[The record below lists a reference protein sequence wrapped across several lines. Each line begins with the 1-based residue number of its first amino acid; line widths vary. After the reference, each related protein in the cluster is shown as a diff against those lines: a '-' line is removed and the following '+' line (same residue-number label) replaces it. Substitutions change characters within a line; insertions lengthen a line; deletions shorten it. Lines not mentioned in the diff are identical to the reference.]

1 MELSELK
8 NFLRVDHDLDDDL
21 LAMLQKTAEEF
32 ILGSIE
38 VEMTADK
45 RFDYAVT
52 LLVSNWY
59 ENRIGTST
67 QALNEIPFGVTALIH
82 QLRGLDHG
90 VNTDE

>member
-8 NFLRVDHDLDDDL
+8 NYLRIDHDLDDAL
-21 LAMLQKTAEEF
+21 IETLQDVAEKY
-32 ILGSIE
+32 IYGAIE
-38 VEMTADK
+38 VTATDDE

-52 LLVSNWY
+52 LLVSHWY
-59 ENRIGTST
+59 ENRIATSEK
-67 QALNEIPFGVTALIH
+67 AFEEIPFGVTALIH

>member
-8 NFLRVDHDLDDDL
+8 NYLRIDHDLDDAL
-21 LAMLQKTAEEF
+21 IETLQDVAEKY
-32 ILGSIE
+32 IYGAIE
-38 VEMTADK
+38 VTATDDE

-52 LLVSNWY
+52 LLVSHWY
-59 ENRIGTST
+59 ENRIATSEK
-67 QALNEIPFGVTALIH
+67 AFAEIPFGVTALIH

>member
-1 MELSELK
+1 
-8 NFLRVDHDLDDDL
+8 
-21 LAMLQKTAEEF
+21 
-32 ILGSIE
+32 
-38 VEMTADK
+38 MTADK

-59 ENRIGTST
+59 ENRVGTST

>member
-45 RFDYAVT
+45 RFVT

-59 ENRIGTST
+59 ENRVGTST

>member
-1 MELSELK
+1 MELAEVK
-8 NFLRVDHDLDDDL
+8 TYLRIDHDLDDEL
-21 LAMLQKTAEEF
+21 LKMLVSTAEKF

-52 LLVSNWY
+52 LLVSHWY
-59 ENRIGTST
+59 ENRIATSEK
-67 QALNEIPFGVTALIH
+67 AFAEIPFGVTALIH